1 MIMDMKYDSSVMN
14 RLVDATEKRMVDAY
28 NAYSQIQHM
37 VAGIN
42 KAEWD
47 DGKRQ
52 EFDAFIQS
60 ISDGLIN
67 SIQELTSYLDY
78 LKQKMV
84 EFENR
89 G

>member
-1 MIMDMKYDSSVMN
+1 MDMKYDSSVMN
-14 RLVDATEKRMVDAY
+14 RLVDATESRMVDAY
-28 NAYSQIQHM
+28 NAYSKIQHM
-37 VAGIN
+37 ATGIN
-42 KAEWD
+42 SAEWD

-67 SIQELTSYLDY
+67 SIEELSSYLDY

>member
-1 MIMDMKYDSSVMN
+1 MDMKYDSSVMN

-28 NAYSQIQHM
+28 NTYTQIYNM
-37 VAGIN
+37 AGIIN
-42 KAEWD
+42 RAEWD

-52 EFDAFIQS
+52 EFDACIQS
-60 ISDGLIN
+60 ISDGFID
-67 SIQELTSYLDY
+67 SVQELISYLDY

>member
-28 NAYSQIQHM
+28 NAANKIKCMSF
-37 VAGIN
+37 AIN
-42 KAEWD
+42 RAEWD
-47 DGKRQ
+47 DEKKQ
-52 EFDAFIQS
+52 EFDAFMQS
-60 ISDGLIN
+60 MFDGLNN
-67 SIQELTSYLDY
+67 SVLELSSYLDY
-78 LKQKMV
+78 LKQKMI

>member
-14 RLVDATEKRMVDAY
+14 RLVDATEKRMVAAY
-28 NAYSQIQHM
+28 NAYDQM
-37 VAGIN
+37 RDMADGIN

-60 ISDGLIN
+60 ISDGFIN